1 MGLINRK
8 RVTNAAIQRA
18 LGQPIG
24 IDFGTG
30 SLKVLQLSGE
40 GPYSLVT
47 AGCVETPQNLLA
59 HPRQRLDFQFEAL
72 PKLVGAL
79 PLKGRRAVCAIP
91 VALTF
96 CKHAQFSRQEGMPV
110 EVLADTMLT
119 EQLGR
124 DASTLIRRLIEVPTP
139 GRVTNKSEYICI
151 ATGRE
156 VVDRLMKALRAAKL
170 DVVGIHSEFEAA
182 LRAFHDVNQRAT
194 DQHRATLYLDVG
206 TGNTQCFIGH
216 GRNLVFARTIDV
228 GGLSLDRCLASDIAC
243 SVEQAHKA
251 RLAMSELV
259 GRGSPAP
266 AHEPAHHAAKRSQED
281 DGGVMVAEERRSRE
295 GGCGEKLST
304 HNIPP
309 IASGSSHAL
318 RETLEIMT
326 DETNMGIRYHDAM
339 FPETRVSEIVFI
351 GGESRHRALCQHLA
365 RSLRLPARVADPF
378 SRIERSGAERVLGL
392 DAASPQPGWTV
403 PVGLCQS
410 PTDL

>member
-8 RVTNAAIQRA
+8 RVTNTAIQRA
-18 LGQPIG
+18 LGAPIG

-47 AGCVETPQNLLA
+47 AGAVETPRNLLGDA
-59 HPRQRLDFQFEAL
+59 RKRIEFQLESLPAL
-72 PKLVGAL
+72 VSAL
-79 PLKGRRAVCAIP
+79 PLKGRRAVCSIP
-91 VALTF
+91 VPLTF
-96 CKHAQFSRQEGMPV
+96 CKHAQFPKQDGMPA

-139 GRVTNKSEYICI
+139 GRVGNKSEYICI

-156 VVDRLMKALRAAKL
+156 VVDKLMKALRTAKL
-170 DVVGIHSEFEAA
+170 EVVGIHSEFEAA
-182 LRAFHDVNQRAT
+182 LRAFNDVNQRTA

-216 GRNLVFARTIDV
+216 GRDLVFARTIEV
-228 GGLSLDRCLASDIAC
+228 GGFGLDNCLAADLAC

-251 RLAMSELV
+251 RLAMADLV
-259 GRGSPAP
+259 GRTGPAP
-266 AHEPAHHAAKRSQED
+266 VTAAARSGGTRNE
-281 DGGVMVAEERRSRE
+281 GGVLVAEDRRS
-295 GGCGEKLST
+295 GEQ
-304 HNIPP
+304 
-309 IASGSSHAL
+309 ASGEELDTRDAPPVAAPTSQML
-318 RETLEIMT
+318 RETLEILS
-326 DETNMGIRYHDAM
+326 DEAGMSIRYHDAM
-339 FPETRVSEIVFI
+339 FPDTRVADIVFI

-365 RSLRLPARVADPF
+365 KSLRLPAKVADPF
-378 SRIERSGAERVLGL
+378 GKIERSGTEKAIAVDVE
-392 DAASPQPGWTV
+392 SPQPGWAV
-403 PVGLCQS
+403 AVGLCQS